1 MISETNM
8 LYLELENDPL
18 ELEPSR
24 VYLQQSICPC
34 KKKLSTKQRSI
45 YSTIITTNP
54 QHIANQINALSS
66 HFQLCQIEQK

>member
-1 MISETNM
+1 MISETDT

-24 VYLQQSICPC
+24 VYLQQSICDC
-34 KKKLSTKQRSI
+34 KKKLSSKQRSI

-54 QHIANQINALSS
+54 QHINQINALSS